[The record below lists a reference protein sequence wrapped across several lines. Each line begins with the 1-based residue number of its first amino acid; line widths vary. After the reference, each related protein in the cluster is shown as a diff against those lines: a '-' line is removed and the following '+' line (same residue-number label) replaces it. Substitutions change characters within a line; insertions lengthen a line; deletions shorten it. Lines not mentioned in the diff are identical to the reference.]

1 MFSSWPD
8 FGLVITDPTTHQKV
22 GTENNPPW
30 LAPPLPQSPP
40 ALCAMQCA
48 WCPSV
53 GSAGTSG
60 SSVPSSQ
67 PTSYTTS
74 STTSSTQT
82 SEHSTVTYT
91 TGPSHSAHFLRSRL
105 QGYWHDAAVPHS
117 PSPNHVHTGCALF
130 GTPDNTPGLT
140 QQTNPTWGDRHSPAS
155 RQKSLSL
162 QTHSAFCKF

>member
-1 MFSSWPD
+1 MA
-8 FGLVITDPTTHQKV
+8 GATTATK
-22 GTENNPPW
+22 P
-30 LAPPLPQSPP
+30 S
-40 ALCAMQCA
+40 CAMCHA
-48 WCPSV
+48 VCLVPLV
-53 GSAGTSG
+53 GSAATSG
-60 SSVPSSQ
+60 SSVRSSP